1 MMIANGGKMGKY
13 TEDKIRMDQIA
24 EQIANREPVKEW
36 VAIYWMSVA
45 IGHILEWVVKH
56 ECK

>member
-1 MMIANGGKMGKY
+1 MGKY
-13 TEDKIRMDQIA
+13 RTDKERMDQIA
-24 EQIANREPVKEW
+24 EKIANREPVKEW

-56 ECK
+56 EHKMGI

>member
-1 MMIANGGKMGKY
+1 MGKY

-36 VAIYWMSVA
+36 VAIYRIAVA
-45 IGHILEWVVKH
+45 IGHLTEWVIRH
-56 ECK
+56 ETIS